1 MRRFRIPYLLIAL
14 NGGLVLLV
22 VAGVAGGAVRV
33 LRQLASR
40 QALARVEL
48 AANGAAAVIERAGD
62 RVAAAARLA
71 ADRPDLVKLL
81 PAGERETPAAGDQ
94 AARPSG
100 GLEVVPARDREAA
113 PARDREAVPASDRA
127 ALPAADRAA
136 LAAWLERIRRG
147 GDLTGCAVFA
157 GGRLLASA
165 GPPLDWGVLRQP
177 AGGRGLVVGPGGSLI
192 LGGTAAASTVPGVEA
207 VAALA
212 LDDAFVRRL
221 GSQIGL
227 EIEVLDA
234 RGAIA
239 ASEPA
244 AGVRERALDRLDG
257 AEIGGAAPAAGDPG
271 GSLAAGGSHPPA
283 APDGAPAAGGAEVA
297 AAPGGSRGA
306 AERVEAIDL
315 YVADVP
321 LAGPAGKAV
330 GLVEAR
336 LPAATVDGPLA
347 ELSGRLMLLALVVAV
362 LATAASAAAGRWL
375 AGPVRQLTASA
386 ARLGRGDL
394 TTPIDRAPGVELGTL
409 AATLEETRRQLL
421 RLTAELR
428 RRQAEGEAV
437 VTGIAEGVFSVDRD
451 RRIRYLNPQA
461 AALLGVT
468 GDQVLGRFC
477 GDVLNPRRGD
487 GAGRPCEDGCP
498 IVHARFRGGARA
510 TEHLQLAG
518 GGRRSVVITSA
529 GPVEGRQFLVMRDE
543 TEVELA
549 RRQRD
554 AVLANISHEFKT
566 PLAAQR
572 ASLELLRE
580 KLTPE
585 GAEGEADETRS
596 LVLTLERGGL
606 RLTQLIDNLLES
618 VRIESGQDSVRQRA
632 VALDEVIEEAVE
644 LTAPLFALRRQRVE
658 VELPYPLPAVVGDA
672 PRLTQVFVN
681 LLANANKFAPD
692 GSPLR
697 VGGEVGAHQVTLWVE
712 DQGPGLPPTAESGR
726 ELFRRFVRSPEEMG
740 EPDQGGMG
748 LGLWIVQS
756 IVERHGGAVV
766 AERRSPGT
774 RMRVTLPRAPEGA
787 AAAAPRGTA
796 HAGAAGNRD
805 AGPAAGRGAVAP
817 GTPGE
822 PRPSAAEAG
831 GAVGGT
837 AGEMAQAE
845 GGRP

>member
-1 MRRFRIPYLLIAL
+1 MRRLRIPYLLIAL

-22 VAGVAGGAVRV
+22 VAGVAAGAVQV
-33 LRQLASR
+33 LRQLAGR

-48 AANGAAAVIERAGD
+48 AASGAAAVIERTGES
-62 RVAAAARLA
+62 VLAAARLA
-71 ADRPDLVKLL
+71 ADRPDLEKLI
-81 PAGERETPAAGDQ
+81 PAGGRAALQ
-94 AARPSG
+94 AG
-100 GLEVVPARDREAA
+100 DREAL
-113 PARDREAVPASDRA
+113 PHGDREG
-127 ALPAADRAA
+127 LT
-136 LAAWLERIRRG
+136 AWLERFRRTS
-147 GDLTGCAVFA
+147 DLTACAVFA
-157 GGRLLASA
+157 GGKLLASA
-165 GPPLDWGVLRQP
+165 GPPLAWEALRQP
-177 AGGRGLVVGPGGSLI
+177 AGGGRALTAGPGGTLI
-192 LGGTAAASTVPGVEA
+192 LGGAAGAPAAPGVEV

-227 EIEVLDA
+227 EVAVLDA
-234 RGAIA
+234 RAA
-239 ASEPA
+239 VEASEPA
-244 AGVRERALDRLDG
+244 AEVRERALEVAR
-257 AEIGGAAPAAGDPG
+257 
-271 GSLAAGGSHPPA
+271 GSV
-283 APDGAPAAGGAEVA
+283 VA
-297 AAPGGSRGA
+297 AAPGGGLATGGSAPDDAPASGGSEVPAAPGGRWAA

-315 YVADVP
+315 YVAEVP
-321 LAGPAGKAV
+321 LLGPAGRAV

-336 LPAATVDGPLA
+336 LPAATVDGPLG
-347 ELSGRLMLLALVVAV
+347 ELSGRLMVLALVVAV

-394 TTPIDRAPGVELGTL
+394 TTPIDRAPGVELGAL
-409 AATLEETRRQLL
+409 AATLEETRRRLL

-461 AALLGVT
+461 AALLGVS
-468 GDQVLGRFC
+468 GERVLGRFC
-477 GDVLNPRRGD
+477 GDVLNPRRAD

-498 IVHARFRGGARA
+498 IVHARFRGGARS
-510 TEHLQLAG
+510 TEHLQLPG
-518 GGRRSVVITSA
+518 GRRRSVVITSA

-543 TEVELA
+543 TDVELA

-580 KLTPE
+580 KLME
-585 GAEGEADETRS
+585 RGEADETQG
-596 LVLTLERGGL
+596 LVLSLERGGL

-618 VRIESGQDSVRQRA
+618 VRIESGQDSVRQRS

-644 LTAPLFALRRQRVE
+644 LTAPLFALRRQSVE
-658 VELPYPLPAVVGDA
+658 VELPYPLPPVVGDA

-697 VGGEVGAHQVTLWVE
+697 VGGEVGAHEVALWVE
-712 DQGPGLPPTAESGR
+712 DQGPGLPPTTESGR
-726 ELFRRFVRSPEEMG
+726 ELFRRFVRSPEEMA
-740 EPDQGGMG
+740 EPDQSGMG

-756 IVERHGGAVV
+756 IVERHGGTVA
-766 AERRSPGT
+766 AERRAPGT
-774 RMRVTLPRAPEGA
+774 RMRVTLPRAPDGPGGA
-787 AAAAPRGTA
+787 ASRAAA
-796 HAGAAGNRD
+796 D
-805 AGPAAGRGAVAP
+805 AG
-817 GTPGE
+817 
-822 PRPSAAEAG
+822 S
-831 GAVGGT
+831 
-837 AGEMAQAE
+837 AE